1 MPNLVFRQIRNNDIQ
16 RIRQYIG
23 QNNNQVNKIKD
34 IYNNTMLHVA
44 VQFNK
49 PLIVSYLLEMNSD
62 VTLLNIYN
70 EDPVDIAIK
79 NQNKEIIQLFSSH
92 KVNKIQEIVDEL
104 KNEVLESRSETTILK
119 NNVLEARAETTILKN
134 NVLEARAETTI
145 LKNDGKRLRETN
157 EQLEHTTKKLKKDI
171 LVYQDL
177 LKKKK

>member
-1 MPNLVFRQIRNNDIQ
+1 MIHTTILMPNLVFRQIRNNDLQ
-16 RIRQYIG
+16 RIRQYVD

-49 PLIVSYLLEMNSD
+49 PLIVDYLLETNSD
-62 VTLLNIYN
+62 ITLLNIYN

-79 NQNKEIIQLFSSH
+79 NQNKEIIQLFSHH

-104 KNEVLESRSETTILK
+104 KNDIIESRSETTILK
-119 NNVLEARAETTILKN
+119 N
-134 NVLEARAETTI
+134 
-145 LKNDGKRLRETN
+145 DCKRLRETN
-157 EQLEHTTKKLKKDI
+157 ELLEHTTKKLKKDV

-177 LKKKK
+177 LKNKKKIV